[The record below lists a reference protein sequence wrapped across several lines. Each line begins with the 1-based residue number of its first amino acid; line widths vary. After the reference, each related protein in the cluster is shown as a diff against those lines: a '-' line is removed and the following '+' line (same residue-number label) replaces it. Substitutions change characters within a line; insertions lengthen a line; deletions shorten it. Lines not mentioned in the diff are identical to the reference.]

1 MNTKGINILMIDDHP
16 MILKSYVDVLKSME
30 CETEQYRF
38 SIERAHSIAKAVACL
53 DDIFRNRQ
61 LDMVFLDIGL
71 PQDNKY
77 VTGLDLGA
85 AIRREFPEVKII
97 IITSYDSFPLI
108 QTALGTVKP
117 EGLLIKGELNPNN
130 LASAVNDVLQGI
142 PHYTKTVR
150 KYLTYKETAPLLLDH
165 YDLLLLYHL
174 SEGKQTK
181 ELPTVLHISL
191 TSIERRKRRL
201 KEIFKLEVGCTD
213 VHLLNRAKEE
223 GLL

>member
-30 CETEQYRF
+30 RETEKYRF
-38 SIERAHSIAKAVACL
+38 STERVHSIAEAVACL
-53 DDIFRNRQ
+53 DDIFGHRS

-71 PQDNKY
+71 PKDNKY
-77 VTGLDLGA
+77 ISGLDLGSD
-85 AIRREFPEVKII
+85 IRRKFPEVKII

-108 QTALGTVKP
+108 QKALNTVKP
-117 EGLLIKGELNPNN
+117 EGLLIKGELNPDS
-130 LASAVNDVLQGI
+130 LAIAVNDVLQGI

-150 KYLTYKETAPLLLDH
+150 KYLTQKETTPPLLDH

-181 ELPTVLHISL
+181 ELPAILHISL
-191 TSIERRKRRL
+191 ASIERRKSRL
-201 KEIFKLEVGCTD
+201 KEILKLEAGSTD
-213 VHLLNRAKEE
+213 VQLLNRAKEE